1 MPSVLS
7 ESSVMWVYDPEPDT
21 SSSPPLAQRTL
32 VRSNREVFGVR

>member
-1 MPSVLS
+1 MPSVFS
-7 ESSVMWVYDPEPDT
+7 ESRVMWVYEPEPDT